1 MTAKFVQW
9 LYTRLVP
16 PNTILPLTGPNGFTW
31 ATEAFP
37 YTVPAGYWLGIVD
50 VALDSKYTDGGPNP
64 IASYFVIDNVLA
76 LPDNVGSRH
85 FRIPLVIPENIT
97 LSASF
102 INNDYNQQ
110 HMNAQ
115 VTGILVPKVAGQT
128 YQDAFAY
135 LAQRQETTIQ
145 IPEIVVPP
153 PQITVNV
160 PPPEVTVN
168 PQINITPQDVS
179 WNLSGSLTATT
190 SSSG

>member
-1 MTAKFVQW
+1 MTVKFLQW

-16 PNTILPLTGPNGFTW
+16 SNTILPLTGPNGFTW
-31 ATEAFP
+31 ATEIFP
-37 YTVPAGYWLGIVD
+37 YTVPDDHWLGIVD

-97 LSASF
+97 LSAGF

-110 HMNAQ
+110 YMNAQ
-115 VTGILVPKVAGQT
+115 VTAILIPKQPGQT
-128 YQDAFAY
+128 YRDAFAY
-135 LAQRQETTIQ
+135 LAERQDLTIE
-145 IPEIVVPP
+145 IPEIAVPT
-153 PQITVNV
+153 PQVTVNV

-168 PQINITPQDVS
+168 PQINIAPQDVS
-179 WNLSGSLTATT
+179 WNLTGSLTATT
-190 SSSG
+190 SS